1 MVSELVPAGTLDV
14 VNHNIFGILVIDVPN
29 VAFVVFHAICIGLPG
44 WYVDWSGKT
53 ETLQV
58 GGTSPMVSVSEHV
71 ALLVVPFAI
80 RVKLYGPFGVFA
92 GIVND

>member
-1 MVSELVPAGTLDV
+1 MSELVPAGTLDA
-14 VNHNIFGILVIDVPN
+14 VNHNAFGILVIDVPN
-29 VAFVVFHAICIGLPG
+29 VAFVVFQFIVIVLPG
-44 WYVDWSGKT
+44 WYVDRSGKT

-71 ALLVVPFAI
+71 ALLLVPLAI
-80 RVKLYGPFGVFA
+80 RVKLYTPFGVFA